1 MVSHGNIIQIG
12 YVLFPI
18 SLIAL
23 KSTDIDIIL
32 GMDWLTRYQAVIDCA
47 ARSITMTDL
56 SGNTVLYWSSPATA
70 PSARFV
76 PEAELYAI
84 DVLPPLEIHDVPVV
98 CDFPD
103 VFPEELP
110 GMPPDRSVDFVIE
123 LVPGTASVSR
133 RPYRM
138 PPEELVELKKQLEEL
153 EEKKFIQPSTSS
165 GDVLHSLSRKGIPIF
180 RDWLLITGRSM
191 L

>member
-1 MVSHGNIIQIG
+1 MTSQN
-12 YVLFPI
+12 
-18 SLIAL
+18 
-23 KSTDIDIIL
+23 D
-32 GMDWLTRYQAVIDCA
+32 VIDCA
-47 ARSITMTDL
+47 ARSITMTNL
-56 SGNTVLYWSSPATA
+56 SSNTVLYWSSPSTA

-103 VFPEELP
+103 VFPKELP
-110 GMPPDRSVDFVIE
+110 GMPPDQSVDFVIE
-123 LVPGTASVSR
+123 LVPGTAPVSR

-165 GDVLHSLSRKGIPIF
+165 WGRPALFIKKRDTNIPRLVVDYLPLNAMTIKNMYPLPRIMIF
-180 RDWLLITGRSM
+180 LIN
-191 L
+191 

>member
-1 MVSHGNIIQIG
+1 MFDAMIYLYLTCLVFIMCLKFGICYLPLNSSGG
-12 YVLFPI
+12 SI
-18 SLIAL
+18 SLVSNLSHCL
-23 KSTDIDIIL
+23 KSTDIDVIL
-32 GMDWLTRYQAVIDCA
+32 GMNWLTKYQAVIDCA
-47 ARSITMTDL
+47 VRSISITDL

-98 CDFPD
+98 CDFLD

-123 LVPGTASVSR
+123 LVPGTAPVSR

-138 PPEELVELKKQLEEL
+138 PPEEVVEL
-153 EEKKFIQPSTSS
+153 
-165 GDVLHSLSRKGIPIF
+165 
-180 RDWLLITGRSM
+180 RSN
-191 L
+191 